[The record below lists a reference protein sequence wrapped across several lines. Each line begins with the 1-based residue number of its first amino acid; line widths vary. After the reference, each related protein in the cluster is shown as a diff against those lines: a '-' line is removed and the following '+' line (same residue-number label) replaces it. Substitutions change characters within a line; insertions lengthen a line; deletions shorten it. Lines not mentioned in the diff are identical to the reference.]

1 MAKIAGASPKNLI
14 MRAEMIIDSLPDYNA
29 ELKAEKAELL
39 LRLASAK
46 MELMNQ
52 PEE

>member
-14 MRAEMIIDSLPDYNA
+14 MRAEMLIDSLPEYNPD
-29 ELKAEKAELL
+29 LKADKAELL
-39 LRLASAK
+39 LRLAEAK
-46 MELMNQ
+46 MEFMNQ

>member
-14 MRAEMIIDSLPDYNA
+14 MRAEMLIDSLPEYNA
-29 ELKAEKAELL
+29 DLKAEKAELL
-39 LRLASAK
+39 LRLASTK
-46 MELMNQ
+46 MEFMNQ